1 MRARFYTITAGTADV
16 YPWAAI
22 IMGFIGGCI
31 YLASSKTVLY
41 ICKVDDPLD
50 AFSVH
55 GACGFWGVIA
65 LALFM
70 PESGKLKGGIGH
82 DMLRVRGTWNI
93 VEGGPDDDDIGAEGN
108 QNMLYGE
115 DGDDTLFVPTMG
127 GSLNI
132 LDGGPHVATDTCGAD
147 CMANTCVDC
156 FP

>member
-1 MRARFYTITAGTADV
+1 MAAGTTV
-16 YPWAAI
+16 EFPRNIHVAAA
-22 IMGFIGGCI
+22 
-31 YLASSKTVLY
+31 ASPRQSNQAGLRTGHATG
-41 ICKVDDPLD
+41 D
-50 AFSVH
+50 H
-55 GACGFWGVIA
+55 N
-65 LALFM
+65 
-70 PESGKLKGGIGH
+70 KLKGGIGH